1 MGQPETGR
9 PKRKWRADMGQVDW
23 DKLRLFHL
31 VAAAGSFTEG
41 ARRLKLSQPAL
52 SRQIIALE
60 ESLGAKLFHRHARGL
75 ALTNEGEQLRAA
87 TARIADDVERTR
99 SMIEAT
105 RNRPTGEIKLTTTVS
120 FGSSWLP
127 VQLKDFLDL
136 YPDIRV
142 SLVLSD
148 EERDLAR
155 HEADCAIRFHK
166 PHQADLI
173 QRPMALIRHRLCA
186 SYDYIDKH
194 GEPKTQA
201 DLMNHRLLA
210 YGPEAPAYLR
220 SVNWALELG
229 HDGPAR
235 APAMTIN
242 NSFGLLQAVEAG
254 IGIAALPTYLVRHSG
269 RVKVLLPE
277 LRGAAFQTYFVYAS
291 ELRGMVRLAALRD
304 FLVERMIPA
313 NLGDLSG

>member
-1 MGQPETGR
+1 M
-9 PKRKWRADMGQVDW
+9 DW
-23 DKLRLFHL
+23 DKLRLFHI
-31 VAAAGSFTEG
+31 VAASGSFTEA

-60 ESLGAKLFHRHARGL
+60 ESIGTKLFHRHARGL
-75 ALTNEGEQLRAA
+75 ALTNEGEQLREA
-87 TARIADDVERTR
+87 TGRIADDIERTKT
-99 SMIEAT
+99 MIEAT

-127 VQLKDFLDL
+127 IQLKDFLDR

-173 QRPMALIRHRLCA
+173 QRPLAMIRHRLCA
-186 SYDYIDKH
+186 SYEYIEKF

-201 DLMNHRLLA
+201 DLLDHRLIA
-210 YGPEAPAYLR
+210 YGPEAPSYLR
-220 SVNWALELG
+220 TINWALQLG

-235 APAMTIN
+235 APALSIN

-254 IGIAALPTYLVRHSG
+254 IGIAALPMYLVQHSG
-269 RVKVLLPE
+269 RVKLLLPE
-277 LRGAAFQTYFVYAS
+277 VGGAAFQTYFVYAS
-291 ELRGMVRLAALRD
+291 ELRGSVRLAALRD
-304 FLVERMIPA
+304 FLVERMTPL
-313 NLGDLSG
+313 NLGELPG

>member
-1 MGQPETGR
+1 MNP
-9 PKRKWRADMGQVDW
+9 VDW
-23 DKLRLFHL
+23 DKLRLFHV
-31 VAAAGSFTEG
+31 VASAGSFTEG

-60 ESLGAKLFHRHARGL
+60 EQLGAKLFHRHARGL
-75 ALTNEGEQLRAA
+75 ALTNEGEQLRS
-87 TARIADDVERTR
+87 TTVRISEDLERTK

-136 YPDIRV
+136 YPDLRV

-173 QRPMALIRHRLCA
+173 QRPLATIHHRLCA
-186 SYDYIDKH
+186 SYEYLEKH

-201 DLMNHRLLA
+201 DLIHHRLIA
-210 YGPEAPAYLR
+210 YGPEAPSYLR
-220 SVNWALELG
+220 TINWALELG
-229 HDGPAR
+229 QEGPAR
-235 APAMTIN
+235 AAALTIN
-242 NSFGLLQAVEAG
+242 NSFGQLQAVEAG

-277 LRGAAFQTYFVYAS
+277 LHGATFQTYFVYAS
-291 ELRGMVRLAALRD
+291 ELRGSVRLAALRD

-313 NLGDLSG
+313 NLGDLPG

>member
-1 MGQPETGR
+1 MSI
-9 PKRKWRADMGQVDW
+9 DW
-23 DKLRLFHL
+23 DKLRLFHA
-31 VAAAGSFTEG
+31 VASAGSFTEG

-52 SRQIIALE
+52 SRQVIALE

-75 ALTNEGEQLRAA
+75 ALTNEGEQLRA
-87 TARIADDVERTR
+87 TTIRMADEIERTK
-99 SMIEAT
+99 SSIEAT

-127 VQLKDFLDL
+127 VQLKDFLDM

-173 QRPMALIRHRLCA
+173 QRPLAAIRHRLCA
-186 SYDYIDKH
+186 SQAYLDAH

-201 DLMNHRLLA
+201 DLLRHRLIA
-210 YGPEAPAYLR
+210 YGPEAPNHLR
-220 SVNWALELG
+220 SINWALELG
-229 HDGPAR
+229 QEGPPR
-235 APAMTIN
+235 EPALSIN
-242 NSFGLLQAVEAG
+242 NSFGVLQAVEAG
-254 IGIAALPTYLVRHSG
+254 VGIAALPSYLIRHSG
-269 RVKVLLPE
+269 KLKVLLPE
-277 LRGAAFQTYFVYAS
+277 LQGAVFQTYFVYSS
-291 ELRGMVRLAALRD
+291 ELRGSVRVSALRD
-304 FLVERMIPA
+304 FLIERMTPL
-313 NLGDLSG
+313 NLGETLP

>member
-1 MGQPETGR
+1 MGP
-9 PKRKWRADMGQVDW
+9 VDW
-23 DKLRLFHL
+23 DKLRLFHM

-60 ESLGAKLFHRHARGL
+60 EALGAKLFHRHARGL

-87 TARIADDVERTR
+87 TIRIADDVERTK

-120 FGSSWLP
+120 FGSAWLP
-127 VQLKDFLDL
+127 GQLKDFLDL
-136 YPDIRV
+136 YPDLRV

-173 QRPMALIRHRLCA
+173 QRPLAAIRHRLCA
-186 SYDYIDKH
+186 SYEYIEKH

-201 DLMNHRLLA
+201 DLLDHRVIA
-210 YGPEAPAYLR
+210 YGTEAPSYLR
-220 SVNWALELG
+220 TINWALELG

-235 APAMTIN
+235 APALSIN
-242 NSFGLLQAVEAG
+242 NSFGLLQAAEAG
-254 IGIAALPTYLVRHSG
+254 IGIAALPTYLFRHTK
-269 RVKVLLPE
+269 RLKVLLPE
-277 LRGAAFQTYFVYAS
+277 IRGATFQTYFVYAS
-291 ELRGMVRLAALRD
+291 ELRGSVRLAALRD
-304 FLVERMIPA
+304 FLVERMNPA
-313 NLGDLSG
+313 NLGDLSS